1 MSEYEIEDSHP
12 LPAVAPHKGKSEK
25 YPWRQMEVG
34 SSFFVADVPVSRIKS
49 SASKA
54 KKRTGRTFVVR
65 QVEGG
70 VRVWRYE

>member
-1 MSEYEIEDSHP
+1 MSEYEIEDDHP
-12 LPAVAPHKGKSEK
+12 LPAVAPNRGRREK
-25 YPWRQMEVG
+25 YPWMQMEVG
-34 SSFFVADVPVSRIKS
+34 SSFYVPDAVVARVKS

>member
-1 MSEYEIEDSHP
+1 MD
-12 LPAVAPHKGKSEK
+12 
-25 YPWRQMEVG
+25 VG